1 LARREKFLL
10 SLFAYNNVPVMKSN
24 VHMKRNSVFNHHTGE
39 VFTVVAAIFFCS
51 FRTLSAQEGKP
62 AQQPVPA
69 DSIITEPSISDT
81 TKSARVFLDKIE
93 VFGTVAKPQALFI
106 LPGADPTVDG
116 LTIDRS
122 FFKEIFR
129 PVGWVEFKKKSQ
141 PARTR
146 LRW

>member
-1 LARREKFLL
+1 MKFNSIISPRLRLAFIH
-10 SLFAYNNVPVMKSN
+10 A
-24 VHMKRNSVFNHHTGE
+24 
-39 VFTVVAAIFFCS
+39 AAIFFCC
-51 FRTLSAQEGKP
+51 FCAAEAQERKLG
-62 AQQPVPA
+62 QQAAPA

-106 LPGADPTVDG
+106 LPGTDPTVDG

-129 PVGWVEFKKKSQ
+129 PVGWAEFKKKSQ
-141 PARTR
+141 PSRTR